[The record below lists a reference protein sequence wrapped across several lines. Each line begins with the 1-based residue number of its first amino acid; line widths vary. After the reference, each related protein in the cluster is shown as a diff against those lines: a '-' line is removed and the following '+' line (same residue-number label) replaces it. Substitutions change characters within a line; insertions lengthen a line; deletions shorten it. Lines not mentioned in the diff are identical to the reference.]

1 MSDNDQDRKLDLEPG
16 EEEFDELEGAPEEE
30 EEFEAESHEAEQEHH
45 RFGRGH
51 HDEGAGRGRR
61 GSGSVRES
69 HERVHIDDR
78 LSAVYALLVAVVL
91 VGALAVALAGNWVP
105 EPSVPTL
112 APLVVPTAQVA
123 PSASPTVAPSAP

>member
-1 MSDNDQDRKLDLEPG
+1 MSDSDQDRKLDLEPG

-30 EEFEAESHEAEQEHH
+30 EEFEAESREAEQEH
-45 RFGRGH
+45 RRSGRGH
-51 HDEGAGRGRR
+51 HDEGAGHGRH
-61 GSGSVRES
+61 GGSVRES

-78 LSAVYALLVAVVL
+78 LSAAYALLVAIVL
-91 VGALAVALAGNWVP
+91 IGALAVALAGNWVP

-123 PSASPTVAPSAP
+123 PSPSPTVAPSAS